1 MILCF
6 KFLIGILSTLLSQIY
21 SSFMNSELSLW
32 ILLDETHYIIV
43 WTSAL
48 MRAKDSKIVESPL
61 YLMISMTELQ
71 RNNNK

>member
-1 MILCF
+1 
-6 KFLIGILSTLLSQIY
+6 
-21 SSFMNSELSLW
+21 MNSELSLW